1 MAAEIAKLASKY
13 RATCDPSMN
22 VRKAVSDLYKRY
34 IKEREQ
40 SLLDA
45 AAAAAAVH
53 ALFLSDR
60 IDLSQ
65 VTPQM
70 EEAFRLAYPNVDLS
84 SLQDRSPAKVE
95 GFLSAW
101 KGKYFEV
108 LVRDKL
114 NAGEWVGDIHLAP
127 GQTAVL
133 AESTT
138 QPGWDLQILNAD
150 GSVAQEL
157 QLKATQSLS
166 YVKAA
171 LERYP
176 DIQVLATDD
185 VLENGADALGRVF
198 STGFSDS
205 DLQAAIRAPMEA
217 LLDSPLEE
225 LVETILPGLPFML
238 IAVGE
243 GRHVLMGRKSFEVAF
258 NDALDRAIKTGAAIG
273 VGTIVALMDGGFLS
287 LPATFLTRL
296 GIDRY
301 KIMRR
306 TEKILDRRTDELRSL
321 RARLSAQ
328 SS

>member
-1 MAAEIAKLASKY
+1 VAPEIAELAKQY
-13 RATCDPSMN
+13 RATRDPSVD

-60 IDLSQ
+60 IDMSK

-70 EEAFRLAYPNVDLS
+70 EEAFRLAYPNIDLS
-84 SLQDRSPAKVE
+84 SLQDRSPSEVE

-114 NAGEWVGDIHLAP
+114 NAGEWFGDIHLEP

-133 AESTT
+133 AESAT

-157 QLKATQSLS
+157 QLKATESLS
-166 YVKAA
+166 YVKEA

-176 DIQVLATDD
+176 DIQILATDE
-185 VLENGADALGRVF
+185 VLENGADTLGRVF
-198 STGFSDS
+198 PTGVSES
-205 DLQAAIRAPMEA
+205 ELHEAIRAPMEA

-225 LVETILPGLPFML
+225 LIETILPGLPFVL

-258 NDALDRAIKTGAAIG
+258 ADALYRSVKTVAAFGAG
-273 VGTIVALMDGGFLS
+273 ALVLWLDGGILS
-287 LPATFLTRL
+287 IPAAFLTRASF
-296 GIDRY
+296 DRY
-301 KIMRR
+301 TIMQQ
-306 TEKILDRRTDELRSL
+306 TEQILDRRIIRLRSL
-321 RARLSAQ
+321 RAQLRV
-328 SS
+328 